1 MPRLRL
7 LTTKQCHLC
16 ATAREALGR
25 VATAAGVGWDEVD
38 IADDVELARE
48 YGDRLPVVLLDGRE
62 HGYWTVEEDR
72 LLRDLAVV
80 APEP

>member
-16 ATAREALGR
+16 ATAREVLGR
-25 VATAAGVGWDEVD
+25 VADTAGVDWDEVD
-38 IADDVELARE
+38 VAEDAELARE

-62 HGYWTVEEDR
+62 HGYWTVEADR
-72 LLRDLAVV
+72 LLRDLGVV
-80 APEP
+80 TPES

>member
-16 ATAREALGR
+16 AAAREALGR
-25 VATAAGVGWDEVD
+25 VAAAADVDWEEVD
-38 IADDVELARE
+38 VADDVELARE

-62 HGYWTVEEDR
+62 HGYWTVEEAR
-72 LLRDLAVV
+72 LLRDLGAVT
-80 APEP
+80 PDP